1 MDAQYRK
8 LNGTPVPHLANYA
21 KSYLRAH
28 PEVSLSVGTD
38 SQNIGGSS
46 VYATVVAFRHPGKG
60 VWPSCFIIDTTS
72 SDVSTSELCW
82 CINPSEQ
89 TSPLLAQ

>member
-46 VYATVVAFRHPGKG
+46 VYATVVAFRHPAKECITYL
-60 VWPSCFIIDTTS
+60 PKKENLSSQTS
-72 SDVSTSELCW
+72 SLDYLKKQKTASM
-82 CINPSEQ
+82 
-89 TSPLLAQ
+89 LLNI

>member
-8 LNGTPVPHLANYA
+8 LNGTPIPHLANYA

-60 VWPSCFIIDTTS
+60 VHYLLTKKENLLSPTS
-72 SDVSTSELCW
+72 SLDYLKKPKTVLM
-82 CINPSEQ
+82 
-89 TSPLLAQ
+89 LLNI